1 MPSSGQTST
10 MTQQSGPP
18 AWLTPSL
25 QYGAQ
30 QAKAIYQSPSP
41 SYYPGTTVAAPSTA
55 TQAGNQ
61 MAAARAVNGNPVENA
76 GTGYLSRVLG
86 GTYLTPG
93 NSYTAALNRSIE
105 ASVVPSVDS
114 QFSLAGRYGSPD
126 HAGTIATSL
135 ANAEAPLMY
144 QNYQMERGN
153 QQQAAGMAPAY
164 AQQDWQNIAGLQSA
178 GQAQDQLAR
187 NQVNANLGRWNYNQ
201 NLAQNKLQQFMGLL
215 LNGGFG
221 SAGMSKQT
229 QPGTDFGGLLGN
241 AVGGFLSGLIP

>member
-1 MPSSGQTST
+1 MPSGGQTST
-10 MTQQSGPP
+10 TTQNSGPP
-18 AWLTPSL
+18 AYLQPYL

-30 QAKAIYQSPSP
+30 QAQQLYQSPSP
-41 SYYPGTTVAAPSTA
+41 SYYPGSTVANPSNA
-55 TQAGNQ
+55 TQASNQ
-61 MAAARAVNGNPVENA
+61 MAAARATNGNPVENA

-86 GTYLTPG
+86 GAYLTPG
-93 NSYTAALNRSIE
+93 NPYTAALNKSIE
-105 ASVVPSVDS
+105 ANIVPTVDA

-126 HAGTIATSL
+126 QAGTLATSL

-144 QNYQMERGN
+144 QNYQSERAN

-164 AQQDWQNIAGLQSA
+164 GQQDWQDIAGLQSA
-178 GQAQDQLAR
+178 GQAQDQLAQ
-187 NQVNANLGRWNYNQ
+187 NQVNANLDRWNYNQ

-215 LNGGFG
+215 LNSGFG
-221 SAGMSKQT
+221 SAGTSRQT